1 MAVTTAAVVGGVAA
15 AGSAYNGYRGAK
27 SQQQAAD
34 AAMAAANRTTN
45 LGSFTGSQAFGP
57 RISGGAGNL
66 NIDFGNLNGLNLGL
80 GNLAS
85 NLIGQGQVQGL
96 PPGVQSAAIQAGM
109 ALNSPINTSMLG
121 QQDMLSGDLRGAFDQ
136 ARQGLM
142 TAQQGFNPGLQATA
156 FQGAAQQAAAASQG
170 FGDVQAQTLANLR
183 AQAQPFEERQ
193 FAGLNNNL
201 FATGRLGTTGG
212 ALQTE
217 AFARGLGQ
225 ADLSR
230 QLEATNQARLTQQN
244 ALSLSQGLAGIG
256 NQNAINGDALLQNAF
271 GRFSGLAGQLD
282 QNLQQRFGNAV
293 LLNQIGSQNAQ
304 QNFNNQIQLAGL
316 PAGLQSANL
325 ANALQALQGQQAL
338 QSMGL
343 NLANFGL
350 ASSQAQGNLQLGQ
363 QSNAVAAAS
372 NPNIGARNDFLG
384 SLFGGIAGRVG
395 GQGGAGLLGG
405 LFGQGMRVPGP
416 GQDYIG
422 QATAA
427 GVS

>member
-27 SQQQAAD
+27 AQEDAARAAQQAAG
-34 AAMAAANRTTN
+34 RTAN
-45 LGSFTGSQAFGP
+45 LGTIMGAMSGGP
-57 RISGGAGNL
+57 RVSGGPGNL
-66 NIDFGNLNGLNLGL
+66 NIDFGALNGLNMGL

-85 NLIGQGQVQGL
+85 NLVGQGQVQGL
-96 PPGVQSAAIQAGM
+96 PLGVQQAAITSGM
-109 ALNSPINTSMLG
+109 ALQSPLDTRMLQG
-121 QQDMLSGDLRGAFDQ
+121 QELLSGNLRSAFEQ
-136 ARQGLM
+136 AQAGLG
-142 TAQQGFNPGLQATA
+142 TASQPFNPQLQNTA

-170 FGDVQAQTLANLR
+170 FDQVYGTTLSNLR

-193 FAGLNNNL
+193 LAGLNNNL

-244 ALSLSQGLAGIG
+244 ALGLAQGLSGIG
-256 NQNAINGDALLQNAF
+256 NANAAMGDSLLQNAF

-282 QNLQQRFGNAV
+282 QNLQQRFGNSV

-304 QNFNNQIQLAGL
+304 QNLTNQIQLAGL
-316 PAGLQSANL
+316 PAGLQSAQLGNV
-325 ANALQALQGQQAL
+325 LQALQGQQAL
-338 QSMGL
+338 QGMGL

-350 ASSQAQGNLQLGQ
+350 ASAQAQGNLSLGQ
-363 QSNAVAAAS
+363 ASNAIAAAS
-372 NPNIGARNDFLG
+372 NPNIGAQNDFLG

-405 LFGQGMRVPGP
+405 LFGQGMRVPGAT
-416 GQDYIG
+416 DWIG
-422 QATAA
+422 AATQA